1 MIDELKKIG
10 LAGLGAA
17 ALVVEKTG
25 EAVDALAKHGEKT
38 LENTREMREEIS
50 RNISDCFKKA
60 EPEVDEIIDKLS
72 QLSAEGL
79 AAIREKIGELEIL
92 HAQHAAEEAEREA
105 QAESECADAQAEA
118 DADAQAQP
126 ESEPDAQA
134 EEGDQ
139 AQDTSEAPEASE
151 ASEDISDDSAQ

>member
-79 AAIREKIGELEIL
+79 SAIREKISELEIL
-92 HAQHAAEEAEREA
+92 HAQQAAEEAEREA
-105 QAESECADAQAEA
+105 QAQSEQADTQDKA
-118 DADAQAQP
+118 DADAQSQP
-126 ESEPDAQA
+126 ESEPDA
-134 EEGDQ
+134 ESGDGEP
-139 AQDTSEAPEASE
+139 AQDTSEASGNG
-151 ASEDISDDSAQ
+151 SDDSAQ

>member
-25 EAVDALAKHGEKT
+25 EAVDVLAKHGEKT

-79 AAIREKIGELEIL
+79 AAIREKISELEIL
-92 HAQHAAEEAEREA
+92 HVQQAAEEAEREA
-105 QAESECADAQAEA
+105 QEQSERADTQAEA

-126 ESEPDAQA
+126 ESETDA
-134 EEGDQ
+134 ESDDGEP
-139 AQDTSEAPEASE
+139 AQDTSEASE
-151 ASEDISDDSAQ
+151 NGSDDSAQ

>member
-79 AAIREKIGELEIL
+79 SAIREKISELEIL
-92 HAQHAAEEAEREA
+92 HAQQAAEEAEREA
-105 QAESECADAQAEA
+105 QAQSEQADTQDKA
-118 DADAQAQP
+118 DADAQSQP
-126 ESEPDAQA
+126 ESEPDA
-134 EEGDQ
+134 ESGDSES
-139 AQDTSEAPEASE
+139 AQDTSEASE
-151 ASEDISDDSAQ
+151 NGSDDSAQ

>member
-1 MIDELKKIG
+1 MIDELKKIV

-79 AAIREKIGELEIL
+79 SAIREKISELEIL
-92 HAQHAAEEAEREA
+92 HAQQAAEEAEREA
-105 QAESECADAQAEA
+105 QAQSEQADTQDKA
-118 DADAQAQP
+118 DADAQSQP
-126 ESEPDAQA
+126 ESEPDA
-134 EEGDQ
+134 ESGDGEP
-139 AQDTSEAPEASE
+139 AQDTSEASE
-151 ASEDISDDSAQ
+151 NGSDDSAQ

>member
-79 AAIREKIGELEIL
+79 SAIREKISELEIL
-92 HAQHAAEEAEREA
+92 HAQQAAEEAEREA
-105 QAESECADAQAEA
+105 QAQSEQADTQDKA
-118 DADAQAQP
+118 DADAQSQP
-126 ESEPDAQA
+126 ESEPDA
-134 EEGDQ
+134 ESGDGEP
-139 AQDTSEAPEASE
+139 AQDTSEASGNG
-151 ASEDISDDSAQ
+151 SDGSAQ

>member
-79 AAIREKIGELEIL
+79 AAIREKISELEIL
-92 HAQHAAEEAEREA
+92 HAQQAAEEAEREA
-105 QAESECADAQAEA
+105 QAQSERADTQAEA
-118 DADAQAQP
+118 DAEAQSQP
-126 ESEPDAQA
+126 ETENEPDAEAGDAEQA
-134 EEGDQ
+134 RDASQ
-139 AQDTSEAPEASE
+139 SPETAE
-151 ASEDISDDSAQ
+151 NGSDDSAR

>member
-79 AAIREKIGELEIL
+79 SAIREKISELENQGKGQQGP
-92 HAQHAAEEAEREA
+92 HKPSRRGQGGPAATRLVG
-105 QAESECADAQAEA
+105 SLRPLC
-118 DADAQAQP
+118 P
-126 ESEPDAQA
+126 RF
-134 EEGDQ
+134 
-139 AQDTSEAPEASE
+139 
-151 ASEDISDDSAQ
+151 

>member
-79 AAIREKIGELEIL
+79 SAIREKISELEIL
-92 HAQHAAEEAEREA
+92 HAQQAAEEAEREA
-105 QAESECADAQAEA
+105 QAQSEQADTQDKA
-118 DADAQAQP
+118 DADAQSQP
-126 ESEPDAQA
+126 ESEPDA
-134 EEGDQ
+134 ESGDGES
-139 AQDTSEAPEASE
+139 AQDTSEASGNG
-151 ASEDISDDSAQ
+151 SDDSAQ

>member
-79 AAIREKIGELEIL
+79 SAIREKISELEIL
-92 HAQHAAEEAEREA
+92 HAQQAAEEAEREA
-105 QAESECADAQAEA
+105 QAQSERADTEP
-118 DADAQAQP
+118 QAQTEASDEP
-126 ESEPDAQA
+126 ETEANDSEPT
-134 EEGDQ
+134 
-139 AQDTSEAPEASE
+139 QDKSEAAES
-151 ASEDISDDSAQ
+151 SGNGSDDSAQ